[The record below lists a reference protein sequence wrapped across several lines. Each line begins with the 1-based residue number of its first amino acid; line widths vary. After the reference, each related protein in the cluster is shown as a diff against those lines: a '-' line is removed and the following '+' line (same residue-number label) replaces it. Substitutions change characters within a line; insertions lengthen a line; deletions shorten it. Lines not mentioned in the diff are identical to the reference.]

1 MSYRI
6 SAKFFQKLHLLTYLL
21 IALEGIVSITGF
33 VCKNGEKIVDYSNAI
48 GEIQPNEEQTK
59 VLKKILE
66 EVGFS
71 VEENGYFEP
80 FTGYFTE

>member
-6 SAKFFQKLHLLTYLL
+6 SAKFFQKLHLL
-21 IALEGIVSITGF
+21 
-33 VCKNGEKIVDYSNAI
+33 
-48 GEIQPNEEQTK
+48 EIQPNEEQTK
-59 VLKKILE
+59 ELKKILE

-80 FTGYFTE
+80 FTRGYFTE